1 MGKDIHVHII
11 KRCKNEWKEINLFTE
26 EKLGFFKRVLP
37 YSYRNYELFDYLDG
51 SEDDDFSCI
60 PTPVELETLPDTL
73 KEKILKYKDVD
84 GYYGFHEINMADF
97 RIYLLKNPTVRDYED
112 ENPNAVKENPL
123 QDFFKTILNYISFVE
138 WWVEKLSDY
147 RVVYWFDY

>member
-1 MGKDIHVHII
+1 MGRDIHVHIV

-26 EKLGFFKRVLP
+26 EKDGFERVSP
-37 YSYRNYELFDYLDG
+37 YDYRDYELFDYLNG
-51 SEDDDFSCI
+51 NEDDDFSYI
-60 PTPVELETLPDTL
+60 PTPIELETLPNTL
-73 KEKILKYKDVD
+73 KERILKYKDID

-97 RIYLLKNPTVRDYED
+97 RIYLLKNPTVKDYED

-138 WWVEKLSDY
+138 WQVEKLSDY
-147 RVVYWFDY
+147 KVVYWFDC